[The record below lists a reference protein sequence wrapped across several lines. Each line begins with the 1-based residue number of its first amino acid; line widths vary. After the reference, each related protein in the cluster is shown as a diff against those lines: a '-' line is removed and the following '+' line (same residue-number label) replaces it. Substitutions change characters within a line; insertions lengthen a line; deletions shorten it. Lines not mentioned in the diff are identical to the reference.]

1 MGEGERMPV
10 YDFKCTQCGHRFE
23 LLRAISNRDA
33 ATCPKCGGAVV
44 RVYEGRWA
52 LGKTAKGGGGCSCG
66 GSCAGCQGCR

>member
-1 MGEGERMPV
+1 MPV

-66 GSCAGCQGCR
+66 GNCAGCQGCR